1 MKKTILLSVLAFVAL
16 TLNAQTMVVRD
27 GGFFENWSVG
37 INAGG
42 TMKLKSEPFF
52 KSARPVF
59 GLTINK
65 QWTPIMGTEIQGLGF
80 INTSNS
86 ANAIDATDVSLLGK
100 MNLMNLFGGYWGEP
114 RFFEVETVTGIGWL
128 HNYQVGRGD
137 SNDLTSRVGL
147 NFNFNLGES
156 KAWVLSVKTALAYN
170 LTGNSPENKVQFNNN
185 HAELEALLGL
195 TYTIPNAMG
204 EHHFA
209 MLPVCDPAEVA
220 AINDEINSLRVTLA
234 ERDAEL
240 VATAATIAALED
252 QIANTPTEVDVNE
265 TVVVN
270 PMPET
275 IITFRQ
281 GSAEVENL
289 QLPDVEHVAKFLDAN
304 PNAKIVIQGY
314 ASPEGALDFNQ
325 KLSQDR
331 ANTIKRMLVD
341 QYKISAD
348 RITAE
353 GKGIGEVFPQP
364 SWNRLG
370 VCVINTVQ

>member
-1 MKKTILLSVLAFVAL
+1 MKKTILLSALAFATL
-16 TLNAQTMVVRD
+16 TVNAQNMVVRN

-42 TMKLKSEPFF
+42 TMQLKNSPFF

-59 GLTINK
+59 GLSVNK
-65 QWTPIMGTEIQGLGF
+65 QWTPILGTEIQGLGF
-80 INTSNS
+80 INTGNS
-86 ANAIDATDVSLLGK
+86 ATAIDGTDVSLLGK

-128 HNYQVGRGD
+128 HNYKVGAGD

-147 NFNFNLGES
+147 NFNLNLGES
-156 KAWVLSVKTALAYN
+156 KAWVLSLKTAVAYN
-170 LTGNSPENKVQFNNN
+170 LTGAFPEKKVQFNLN
-185 HAELEALLGL
+185 HAEFEALLGL
-195 TYTIPNAMG
+195 TYNIPNAMG

-209 MLPVCDPAEVA
+209 MLPVCDPAELA
-220 AINDEINSLRVTLA
+220 AINDEINVLRTVVA

-252 QIANTPTEVDVNE
+252 QLANTPTEVDVNE

-270 PMPET
+270 PLPET

-281 GSAEVENL
+281 GSAQVENL
-289 QLPDVEHVAKFLDAN
+289 QLPDVEHVAKFLNAN

-314 ASPEGALDFNQ
+314 ASPEGNLEFNQ
-325 KLSQDR
+325 KLSQER
-331 ANTIKRMLVD
+331 ADTVKGILVN

-353 GKGIGEVFPQP
+353 GKGIGDVFPQP
-364 SWNRLG
+364 TWNRLS

>member
-16 TLNAQTMVVRD
+16 TVNAQTMVVQN
-27 GGFFENWSVG
+27 GGFFDNWSVG
-37 INAGG
+37 LNAGG

-86 ANAIDATDVSLLGK
+86 ATAIDGTDVSLLGK

-128 HNYQVGRGD
+128 HNYKDGAGD

-156 KAWVLSVKTALAYN
+156 KAWVLSLKTALAYN
-170 LTGNSPENKVQFNNN
+170 LTGGFPEKKVQFNIN
-185 HAELEALLGL
+185 HAEFEALLGL
-195 TYTIPNAMG
+195 TYNIPNAMG

-209 MLPVCDPAEVA
+209 MVPVCDPLQVA
-220 AINDEINSLRVTLA
+220 AMNDEINSLRTVVA

-240 VATAATIAALED
+240 VATAATIAALEE

-265 TVVVN
+265 TFIVN
-270 PMPET
+270 PLPET

-289 QLPDVEHVAKFLDAN
+289 QLPDVEHVAKFLNAN
-304 PNAKIVIQGY
+304 PDAKIVIQGY
-314 ASPEGALDFNQ
+314 ASPEGNLEFNQ

-331 ANTIKRMLVD
+331 ANTVKDMLVK
-341 QYKISAD
+341 QYKINAD

-353 GKGIGEVFPQP
+353 GKGIGDVFPKP
-364 SWNRLG
+364 TWNRLSI
-370 VCVINTVQ
+370 CVINTVK

>member
-1 MKKTILLSVLAFVAL
+1 
-16 TLNAQTMVVRD
+16 
-27 GGFFENWSVG
+27 
-37 INAGG
+37 
-42 TMKLKSEPFF
+42 
-52 KSARPVF
+52 
-59 GLTINK
+59 
-65 QWTPIMGTEIQGLGF
+65 MGTEIQGLGF

-170 LTGNSPENKVQFNNN
+170 LTGNFPENKVQFNIN

-304 PNAKIVIQGY
+304 PKAKIVIQGY

-364 SWNRLG
+364 AWNRLG